1 MKTIL
6 SHANLIDCVEPK
18 LRADTAV
25 LIEDGRIRAIL
36 PGGAVVSAGGD
47 AQVIDLEG
55 GYLMPGLWDVH
66 IHPDYLSLDEMPLA
80 DQVTLF
86 GHRLAAALTESGIVG
101 LRCAGAHHFMDVAW
115 KRAFDS
121 GQHLGPRLFASGYF
135 LTTTGGHFLTSG
147 HALEVDGPYGWVKAI
162 REQIKNGVDHI
173 KLNLSGGI
181 MGPEWDL
188 HTHSFLLDDEIRA
201 AFEICRKRGFKV
213 MAHATNP
220 EAVKNAIRLGAHS
233 VEHGYIMDDECI
245 ALLLEHQTWYV
256 PTLAIS
262 HLTASQATNPFEA
275 DWVARRGLSPALCCR
290 AEAAS
295 DVHATWFRKALDAG
309 VRMALGSDIRPLKEA
324 ALLEMGL
331 WVRDG
336 ATPWQTLVAATRHAA
351 AVCGVGCR
359 TRHGGGGQARR
370 PDRGRRQS
378 ARGHHQFATAAAGP
392 ERGQSGF
399 GQAPCKWRGSMTR
412 LIAHDRAAFVA
423 HPIAEAQIVDAHI
436 VKSGPHRRRGA

>member
-1 MKTIL
+1 
-6 SHANLIDCVEPK
+6 
-18 LRADTAV
+18 
-25 LIEDGRIRAIL
+25 
-36 PGGAVVSAGGD
+36 
-47 AQVIDLEG
+47 
-55 GYLMPGLWDVH
+55 MPGLWDVH
-66 IHPDYLSLDEMPLA
+66 IHPDYLSADEMPLA

-86 GHRLAAALTESGIVG
+86 GHRLATALTESGIVG
-101 LRCAGAHHFMDVAW
+101 MRCAGTHSFMDVAW
-115 KRAFDS
+115 KRAFDT
-121 GQHLGPRLFASGYF
+121 GQHVGPRLFASGHF

-147 HALEVDGPYGWVKAI
+147 HAMEVDGPYGWVKAI

-181 MGPEWDL
+181 MGPAWDL

-245 ALLLEHQTWYV
+245 ALLLEHETWYV

-262 HLTASQATNPFEA
+262 HLTASQATNSFKA
-275 DWVARRGLSPALCCR
+275 AWVAERALPHALCCR

-295 DVHATWFRKALDAG
+295 DVHATWFKKALGAG

-324 ALLEMGL
+324 TLLEMGL

-336 ATPWQTLVAATRHAA
+336 ATPWQTLVAATRHGAEI
-351 AVCGVGCR
+351 CGVGAELGTVEVGKLADLIVVAANPLEDINNVR
-359 TRHGGGGQARR
+359 RLQLVLREGRVVSDKRDLGGEV
-370 PDRGRRQS
+370 P
-378 ARGHHQFATAAAGP
+378 
-392 ERGQSGF
+392 
-399 GQAPCKWRGSMTR
+399 
-412 LIAHDRAAFVA
+412 
-423 HPIAEAQIVDAHI
+423 
-436 VKSGPHRRRGA
+436 